1 MSYTQYGFERKIV
14 AATISMHKM
23 CTVASENGD
32 VQCQNAASSGT
43 QCQTKG
49 GGGSAK
55 IGFYIFSFSPVF
67 FKELYFFSPF
77 VQCKCKFLVNVVL
90 LRVSWF

>member
-1 MSYTQYGFERKIV
+1 
-14 AATISMHKM
+14 MHKM

-32 VQCQNAASSGT
+32 VQCRNAANSGT

-67 FKELYFFSPF
+67 FKELYWKKVWYYGNSVKLKVIIVGSKYLFNFTSFF
-77 VQCKCKFLVNVVL
+77 
-90 LRVSWF
+90 